1 MAIKRDSRF
10 ERSTNKTERKPPP
23 MPWARSHGHFIDG
36 QAIIDGVD
44 LVARDV
50 EARYGVDRVRL
61 LLPDDM
67 RARFDRQRAKFIG
80 SIWDGDLPELQ
91 VQARRMIAAW
101 RDVDAE
107 AAKHPNAFQPV
118 EILAETPLG
127 HDRVLVIVRRDEDLM
142 RASQNGSNNQ
152 RTMTLI
158 TQNGS
163 NNGANASRHAS
174 HASRQVSQN
183 GTDGPESGLLGAS
196 SPTDSRKREI
206 WSLEE
211 IARLI
216 EGEAF
221 VSAIKL
227 RFEGAKVMGVRQTIG
242 DPLQAIE
249 SGQNLDDE
257 IPF

>member
-1 MAIKRDSRF
+1 
-10 ERSTNKTERKPPP
+10 
-23 MPWARSHGHFIDG
+23 
-36 QAIIDGVD
+36 
-44 LVARDV
+44 
-50 EARYGVDRVRL
+50 
-61 LLPDDM
+61 
-67 RARFDRQRAKFIG
+67 
-80 SIWDGDLPELQ
+80 
-91 VQARRMIAAW
+91 MIAAW
-101 RDVDAE
+101 RAVDAE

-118 EILAETPLG
+118 EIIAETPLG

-142 RASQNGSNNQ
+142 RASQNGSNIP
-152 RTMTLI
+152 RAMTLV

-196 SPTDSRKREI
+196 SPTDPRKREI